1 MALLK
6 DKDREYLKESFSKL
20 ENDVKILLF
29 TQEHECQYCEL
40 THEMAQEVAEL
51 SDKISLEVYDFVA
64 DKEKAEEYGID
75 KIPALVL
82 LGDRDYGIR
91 FFGIPAGYEFTTLVE
106 DIIDVAKRDPG
117 LEPEIIEGLKKVTK
131 PVHMQ
136 AFVSP
141 TCPYCPKAVRAAH
154 RFAMANDNITGDMV
168 EVSEFPHLAVKYDVQ
183 GVPKTVINEK
193 VDLVGGQPLQQFLE
207 AVLQAVGE

>member
-1 MALLK
+1 
-6 DKDREYLKESFSKL
+6 
-20 ENDVKILLF
+20 
-29 TQEHECQYCEL
+29 
-40 THEMAQEVAEL
+40 
-51 SDKISLEVYDFVA
+51 
-64 DKEKAEEYGID
+64 
-75 KIPALVL
+75 
-82 LGDRDYGIR
+82 
-91 FFGIPAGYEFTTLVE
+91 
-106 DIIDVAKRDPG
+106 
-117 LEPEIIEGLKKVTK
+117 
-131 PVHMQ
+131 MQ